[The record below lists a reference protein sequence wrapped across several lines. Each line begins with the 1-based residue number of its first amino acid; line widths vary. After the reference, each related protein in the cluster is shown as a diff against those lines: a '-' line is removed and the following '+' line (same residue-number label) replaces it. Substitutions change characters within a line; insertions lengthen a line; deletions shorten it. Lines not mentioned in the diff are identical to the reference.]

1 MPQTM
6 PDAWW
11 LSLQVQCG
19 SVPRYEVQENFRSGN
34 CTHNK
39 SATKYFFHYSLP
51 PRTLCVTIQLVNDFF
66 AEHSAY
72 LLGIV
77 SVSNIWKA
85 HEVRH
90 DKA

>member
-1 MPQTM
+1 M
-6 PDAWW
+6 
-11 LSLQVQCG
+11 
-19 SVPRYEVQENFRSGN
+19 
-34 CTHNK
+34 
-39 SATKYFFHYSLP
+39 
-51 PRTLCVTIQLVNDFF
+51 LCVTIQLVNDFF

-77 SVSNIWKA
+77 PVSNIWKA